1 MDSVPPAPDPLDRL
15 LDRWS
20 DTPEPSPELRREV
33 WRRIALVESHVPQRS
48 FWLVEQLNRPFF
60 ATVFVFGCIVTG
72 LFLAEVR
79 VARLQRETSSRLARS
94 YLQLIDPL
102 LRRQGQGTEE
112 RK

>member
-1 MDSVPPAPDPLDRL
+1 MDPIPPTPDPLDRL

-20 DTPEPSPELRREV
+20 DTPDPSSDLRRVV
-33 WRRIALVESHVPQRS
+33 WRRIALVESHAPPRS

-60 ATVFVFGCIVTG
+60 ATVFVFGCVVTG

-79 VARLQRETSSRLARS
+79 VARLQSEASSRLARS

-102 LRRQGQGTEE
+102 LRNQGQGTKA

>member
-1 MDSVPPAPDPLDRL
+1 MDTPPSPDPLDRL

-20 DTPEPSPELRREV
+20 EVPEPSPHLTREV
-33 WRRIALVESHVPQRS
+33 WRRVALNESQAHPGTG
-48 FWLVEQLNRPFF
+48 WLLEQLCRPFV

-79 VARLQRETSSRLARS
+79 VARLQSETSSQLARS
-94 YLQLIDPL
+94 YVQLIDPL
-102 LRRQGQGTEE
+102 LQVRAGEF

>member
-1 MDSVPPAPDPLDRL
+1 MDSPTPSPDPLDRL

-20 DTPEPSPELRREV
+20 ELPGPSANLKREV
-33 WRRIALVESHVPQRS
+33 WRRVALNESQANRRT

-60 ATVFVFGCIVTG
+60 ATVFVFSCVVTG

-79 VARLQRETSSRLARS
+79 VARLQSETSSQLARS
-94 YLQLIDPL
+94 YLQLINPL
-102 LRRQGQGTEE
+102 LRGQPPEV